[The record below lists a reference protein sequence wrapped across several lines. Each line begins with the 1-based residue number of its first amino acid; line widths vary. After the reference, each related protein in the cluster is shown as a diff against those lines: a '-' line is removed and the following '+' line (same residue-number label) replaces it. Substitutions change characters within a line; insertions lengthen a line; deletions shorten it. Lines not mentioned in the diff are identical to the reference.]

1 MKSTKPRMAISKQE
15 IIKLLSIVGVMDMEE
30 ISRMFPDAGGTI
42 KTVVDHLFK
51 DRRLTKVGGQIALDT
66 GTVKD
71 ADGETIIGANV
82 LWEGTHSGT
91 TTDSQGWFSI
101 RKPNTTPAR
110 TIPECSASSLTASNM
125 RFSMPP
131 PDRRTL

>member
-51 DRRLTKVGGQIALDT
+51 DRRLTKVGGQIALDM
-66 GTVKD
+66 
-71 ADGETIIGANV
+71 E
-82 LWEGTHSGT
+82 
-91 TTDSQGWFSI
+91 SI
-101 RKPNTTPAR
+101 NNPMPSAKKQN
-110 TIPECSASSLTASNM
+110 IPG
-125 RFSMPP
+125 
-131 PDRRTL
+131 